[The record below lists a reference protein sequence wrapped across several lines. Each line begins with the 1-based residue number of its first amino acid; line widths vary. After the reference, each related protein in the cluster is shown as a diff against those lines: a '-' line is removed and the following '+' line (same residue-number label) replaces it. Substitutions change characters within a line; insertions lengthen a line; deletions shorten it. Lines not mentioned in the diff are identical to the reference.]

1 MPEILRQTPLISA
14 NPEVL
19 GTEPLISQQRTC
31 GKWERSRL
39 YLTQSTGSVACQP
52 MVPSKAR
59 EAGSLERYHDD
70 SVPLLELAHY
80 PPLLVGSLMTVHSM

>member
-1 MPEILRQTPLISA
+1 
-14 NPEVL
+14 
-19 GTEPLISQQRTC
+19 
-31 GKWERSRL
+31 
-39 YLTQSTGSVACQP
+39 